1 MTIVLI
7 KRENLETVKHTGR
20 IPCERE
26 GRDWGV
32 VSTDQRPQ
40 KIASKPLEGRG
51 KAWNILFLIALK
63 RNQP

>member
-7 KRENLETVKHTGR
+7 KRENLDTVKHTGR
-20 IPCERE
+20 IPREHE
-26 GRDWGV
+26 GRDWGD
-32 VSTDQRPQ
+32 VSLDQRSQ

-51 KAWNILFLIALK
+51 KAWYILFLIALK